1 MVLANCTSLDVYKL
15 QTPSNVYAILQL
27 MRRPIANYMD
37 TVQQDITKG
46 MRAILIDWL
55 VEVDIW
61 LLLMFIHGC

>member
-15 QTPSNVYAILQL
+15 QIPSNVYAILQL